1 MQVVLYITRPK
12 LTPPIST
19 GLLQLMMSP
28 LRPALIALVDGT
40 IFKGHCVAGQ
50 GEVFGEMVFNT
61 SMTGYQEILTDP
73 SYAGQMV
80 TMTYPHIGNY
90 GVTPE
95 DDESARPH
103 VSAFIAK
110 QFCPRPSNHRA
121 TTGLVEYLEEHNVIG
136 VEGIDTRQL
145 TRHVRTEGAMNA
157 AVSTTETDPQALIER
172 VRAWEGLEGKDL
184 AGEVTCEK
192 AYVVDAVADQ
202 KAHVVAFDFGMK
214 RSIVRKLSEAG
225 CRVTV
230 VPARTTAAEALAFE
244 PDGIFLSNGPGDP
257 RPLDYAIDTTKKL
270 IADADL
276 PMFGICLGHEILG
289 LAFGAEIYKLKFGH
303 RGANQPI
310 KEHASQRILITA
322 ENHGWAVK
330 ADSLPPM
337 LEITRNNLNDGCIEG
352 FQHRDRPIF
361 SIQCHP
367 EASPGPHDSEHLF
380 GYFADLM
387 QHRAGAV
394 PQ

>member
-1 MQVVLYITRPK
+1 
-12 LTPPIST
+12 
-19 GLLQLMMSP
+19 MMSP
-28 LRPALIALVDGT
+28 KRPALIALADGT
-40 IFKGHCVAGQ
+40 VFKGHCVAGD

-95 DDESARPH
+95 DDESSQPH
-103 VSAFIAK
+103 VRAFIMK
-110 QFCPRPSNHRA
+110 QCCRRPSNQRA
-121 TTGLVEYLEEHNVIG
+121 TGGLIEYLAEHGVIG

-145 TRHVRTEGAMNA
+145 TRHIRTEGAMKA
-157 AVSTTETDPQALIER
+157 AVSTTETESDALVER
-172 VRAWEGLEGKDL
+172 ARSWEGLDGKDL
-184 AGEVTCEK
+184 AQDVTC
-192 AYVVDAVADQ
+192 ADTYVVESQ
-202 KAHVVAFDFGMK
+202 TQQRAHVVAFDFGMK

-230 VPARTTAAEALAFE
+230 VPAATTAEDALAYE

-257 RPLDYAIDTTKKL
+257 RSLNYAIETTKKL
-270 IADADL
+270 IAMANL

-310 KEHASQRILITA
+310 KEHASQRILITS
-322 ENHGWAVK
+322 ENHGWGIRS
-330 ADSLPPM
+330 DSLPPM
-337 LEITRNNLNDGCIEG
+337 LEITRNNLNDGCVEG

-367 EASPGPHDSEHLF
+367 EASPGPHDSDHLF
-380 GYFADLM
+380 GDFAELM
-387 QHRAGAV
+387 QRHTA
-394 PQ
+394 